1 MVRSTEE
8 ILEVPPHASTA
19 VAAGNVGTAG
29 HSTEAVTVGQVITGP
44 IMSVTVMV
52 RLQEEVLL
60 QASIAVQVRVT
71 LNLWG
76 HKVLGVVTSTEEI
89 LGVPPHASTA
99 VAAGNVGTAGHSTE
113 AVTVGQVITG
123 PVISVTVMV
132 RLQEEVLLQASIA
145 VQVRVTLNLWGHTVL
160 GVVTSM
166 EEILGV
172 PPHASTAVAAGN
184 VGTAGHSTEA
194 VTVGQVITGPVLSV
208 TAMVRLQVEVLP
220 QASVAVQVRRTL
232 NSWAQMPLGVVRSTE
247 VITGVPHPS
256 VAVAAGNVGTAGHS
270 TEAVTVGQVITGAM
284 MSDAL

>member
-123 PVISVTVMV
+123 PV
-132 RLQEEVLLQASIA
+132 
-145 VQVRVTLNLWGHTVL
+145 
-160 GVVTSM
+160 
-166 EEILGV
+166 
-172 PPHASTAVAAGN
+172 
-184 VGTAGHSTEA
+184 
-194 VTVGQVITGPVLSV
+194 LSV